1 MASIPNATCGTRG
14 ALELLVVQAT
24 PFCNLDC
31 AYCYL
36 PNRSSTA
43 RMTEATLGRLFESV
57 FSSPFV
63 SDRLTVL
70 WHAGEPL
77 VAGIDYYRTVFD
89 LIDRLNC
96 ANVRITHSVQTN
108 GTLLDQH
115 WIDFFRRHDVRIGV
129 SLDGPPHLHDRYRR
143 TRRGGGTCES
153 VLRAVRLLRHNDY
166 PFHVITVLT
175 RESLSAADA
184 LFRFYIENGISDVA
198 FNIEEIEG
206 EHSRSSLQGVGLD
219 EAVRSFFRD
228 LLALVESHP
237 GKLAVREFSSVFGAI
252 ADPRAAEY
260 GNPQTEPM
268 RIVTVGVNGEL
279 STFSPELI
287 ESASARYKNFLFGNV
302 HEGGLAGITTRPNF
316 ADVCADIRLGV
327 EKCRQSCEY
336 FELCLGGTPANK
348 FFENGGFDT
357 TETLYCRLGKKALID
372 VALERLERAP
382 RLKLSYGCA
391 AAPPTESENC
401 MT

>member
-1 MASIPNATCGTRG
+1 MGPIPNPTCGTQG

-36 PNRSSTA
+36 PDRSSKS
-43 RMTEATLGRLFESV
+43 RMSEMTLERLFESV
-57 FSSPFV
+57 FSGQFV

-77 VAGIDYYRTVFD
+77 VAGVGYYRMAFAIVE
-89 LIDRLNC
+89 RLNRS
-96 ANVRITHSVQTN
+96 NVRVTHSIQTN
-108 GTLLDQH
+108 GTLLNQD
-115 WIDFFRRHDVRIGV
+115 WIDFFRLHNVRIGV

-143 TRRGGGTCES
+143 NRAGDGTCKQ
-153 VLRAVRLLRHNDY
+153 VLRSVRMLRTNDY

-175 RESLSAADA
+175 RESLSAARD
-184 LFRFYIENGISDVA
+184 LFGFYVENGICDVA

-206 EHSRSSLQGVGLD
+206 VHSRSSLQDEDLD
-219 EAVRSFFRD
+219 EAVRGFFREFLG
-228 LLALVESHP
+228 LLERYP
-237 GKLAVREFSSVFGAI
+237 GKLTVREFASVFGMI
-252 ADPRAAEY
+252 TDPRAADY

-279 STFSPELI
+279 STFSPELLGSRS
-287 ESASARYKNFLFGNV
+287 ERYQDFVFGNV
-302 HEGGLAGITTRPNF
+302 HEGGLAGIMAEPNF
-316 ADVCADIRLGV
+316 AEVCADIRGGV

-336 FELCLGGTPANK
+336 FELCLGGAPANK

-357 TETLYCRLGKKALID
+357 AETLYCRLGKKALID
-372 VALERLERAP
+372 VALERLER
-382 RLKLSYGCA
+382 GA
-391 AAPPTESENC
+391 AFVA
-401 MT
+401 